1 MKIVWSENAK
11 NDLQNYKQN
20 SKIITAGK
28 VDTYINNLIEYVN
41 SLSSYP
47 ELGKFLFNKNDF
59 EIRQLIYNMHKI
71 FYGIKKD
78 TIYILVV
85 SHTSRNPK
93 EIIKAINSSQN
104 KNESS

>member
-11 NDLQNYKQN
+11 NNLQNYKQN

-28 VDTYINNLIEYVN
+28 VDIYINNLIEYVN
-41 SLSSYP
+41 SLSSCP
-47 ELGKFLFNKNDF
+47 ELGKFLFNKNNF

-85 SHTSRNPK
+85 SHTSRDLTN
-93 EIIKAINSSQN
+93 IIKDI
-104 KNESS
+104 KNIFM